1 MRESAMAK
9 LSDSDMRAIF
19 GQDYTPPVVSEATL
33 AEQKATSRAS
43 MRNTAIGIAVL
54 VVVILIA
61 IFFRS

>member
-1 MRESAMAK
+1 MAK
-9 LSDSDMRAIF
+9 LSDADMRAIF
-19 GQDYTPPVVSEATL
+19 GANYTPPVLSEATL

-54 VVVILIA
+54 GVIVLLA